1 MKTENRFYVR
11 ILSPVH
17 VGCDEVYEPM
27 GFVVDENTCTLT
39 AFDPLDFFRSLNP
52 QDKDRYAGVS
62 RKGTIVSLLELYG
75 LMKGKRFQGHDV
87 KMSKGVVDHY
97 RQTLSMKPS
106 EGNLKRV
113 QQELNNFSIARTAFN
128 EHGNLPYIPGSAI
141 KGSLRTAY
149 LNHLAAVKSV
159 NDDPRDRNAAQTLEK
174 QLLQYDKLEKDPFRL
189 LKVSDFMPVQAT
201 TRIVYAV
208 NEKKNISNKPARG
221 PYQILEVIEPGAV
234 FTGTITVEERYAKE
248 TGIAQPL
255 TSAVLF
261 KSAGDFYAQ
270 EMKREKDELRAAEL
284 PVPETVDPDGGW
296 PLRIG
301 RHAGAESVT
310 IEGHRNIKI
319 MQGGD
324 KPAIFS
330 KTGATTLWL
339 ASESRNNDVRERL
352 QPFGWAALGRM
363 TEAMNAVFE
372 KTQTEEHR
380 SSNHD
385 KPEPVV
391 EPASEEILAVKETP
405 PANET
410 SDNAFVSFDAGGG
423 GILRAMLQ
431 DGKKVE
437 LRGRERAYAI
447 VVESLHKK
455 LFEKPRNIPN
465 ACVTIRKVGNHY
477 EIIQVEA
484 INK

>member
-1 MKTENRFYVR
+1 MKTENRFYIR

-27 GFVVDENTCTLT
+27 GFIVDENSCTLT
-39 AFDPLDFFRSLNP
+39 AFDPLDFFRALTP
-52 QDKDRYAGVS
+52 QDKDRYAAVS
-62 RKGTIVSLLELYG
+62 RKGTIVSLLEFYG

-87 KMSKGVVDHY
+87 KMSQGLVDHY

-106 EGNLKRV
+106 EGNSRKV

-128 EHGNLPYIPGSAI
+128 EHDNLPYIPGSAI

-149 LNHLAAVKSV
+149 LNHLAAGKSV
-159 NDDPRDRNAAQTLEK
+159 NYDPRDRSASQTLEK

-261 KSAGDFYAQ
+261 KSAGDFYTP

-330 KTGATTLWL
+330 KTGATTFWL
-339 ASESRNNDVRERL
+339 ASESRNNDARERL
-352 QPFGWAALGRM
+352 QPFGWVALGRI
-363 TEAMNAVFE
+363 TAAMNAVFE
-372 KTQTEEHR
+372 KTQPEEKRTSIHA
-380 SSNHD
+380 
-385 KPEPVV
+385 KPETTSEPVF
-391 EPASEEILAVKETP
+391 EEIHAPKETP
-405 PANET
+405 PPEET
-410 SDNAFVSFDAGGG
+410 WDNAYVSFDAGGG
-423 GILRAMLQ
+423 GILRATLRN
-431 DGKKVE
+431 GRKVE
-437 LRGRERAYAI
+437 LRGREKAHAI
-447 VVESLHKK
+447 VAETLHKK
-455 LFEKPRNIPN
+455 LFEKPRNIPK
-465 ACVTIRKVGNHY
+465 ARVTIRKVGNNF
-477 EIIQVEA
+477 EIIRVEA
-484 INK
+484 MSP